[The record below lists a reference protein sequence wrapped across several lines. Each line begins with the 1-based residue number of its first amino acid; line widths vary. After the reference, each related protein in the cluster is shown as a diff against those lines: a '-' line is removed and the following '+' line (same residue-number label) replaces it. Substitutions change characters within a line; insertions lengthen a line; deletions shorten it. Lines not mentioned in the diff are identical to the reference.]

1 MRKLLASVAL
11 ATTALMAGPGVAA
24 DIPDPYIEVPEVD
37 YGLGGSFYLRGSAGL
52 VLEWAAEKHDPAD
65 GLSYP
70 IDTLGYG
77 YSWGGGFGYETG
89 DGLRFDVTMDSV
101 ETAGMSITK
110 AMGAV
115 DDGTYTLLL
124 RSTVALTNVYYD
136 FGFGGGGSGL
146 GGFGY
151 TGEGGAFGYV
161 GAGAG
166 VAWNRSEVNSPVT
179 VPVPVPSGVNV
190 SWAAAAMAGVGY
202 DMGTWV
208 ADLGYRAIYINE
220 VNNWPTDPAT
230 NSYYYIDDH
239 WTHEVRGTVRYRFN

>member
-11 ATTALMAGPGVAA
+11 ATAALITGPTAAA
-24 DIPDPYIEVPEVD
+24 DIPEDPYIEIPEVD

-52 VLEWAAEKHDPAD
+52 ALEWAAEKHDPAD
-65 GLSYP
+65 GLSYT
-70 IDTLGYG
+70 IETLGYG

-89 DGLRFDVTMDSV
+89 NGLRFDVTMDSI

-110 AMGAV
+110 VAP
-115 DDGTYTLLL
+115 DPNPGTYTLML
-124 RSTVALTNVYYD
+124 RSTVALANVYYD
-136 FGFGGGGSGL
+136 FGFGGSDGL

-151 TGEGGAFGYV
+151 TGSGGAFGYV

-166 VAWNRSEVNSPVT
+166 VAYNHSEVNSPVGAT
-179 VPVPVPSGVNV
+179 VPVPSGSNV
-190 SWAAAAMAGVGY
+190 SWAVAGMAGVGY

-208 ADLGYRAIYINE
+208 ADLGYRAVYINR
-220 VNNWPTDPAT
+220 VDNWPTDPAI

-239 WTHEVRGTVRYRFN
+239 WTHELRGTVRYRFN